1 MSLREILLFI
11 KKQSLSFSSLS
22 SRHKGRYSCIDVL
35 VNMPLTKKNPR
46 RTGTNL
52 MLSQQLQ
59 HWFTKITAKSP
70 FFFAILD
77 NQHHYALVN
86 GRYCDLSGL
95 TPAEMVGMCD
105 SEILGKQ
112 FYQQLKPYYER
123 AFNGETLEAE
133 ITLDDIDLETSVHF
147 SLTPVETE
155 GKVEHIVFHAID
167 TSEKQILVRSLEES
181 EGKFSTLTTILPDGL
196 LLVEEDCILSANP
209 AALRLLGFEMI
220 QELLGESFSRLFV
233 DEKTKTVFAKSLENQ
248 IVKAPLVC
256 LTGPRCGF
264 ERKVQL
270 HAGATKLLG
279 GNTQIVLIQDAE
291 VSNKILSPTSKEDA
305 HLDSLTGLYNRFGF
319 TKRLEQ
325 LIHNETPLIMLYLDI
340 DNFKNI
346 NDSLGHH
353 IGDKVIKEV
362 SSRLKRLLPP
372 QAILGHLGGDEFGLI
387 LPEPE
392 NNRMAEMLSERIISL
407 INQPFDLHHFS
418 KRLACSI
425 GSVAYPGDGN
435 DARILLQN
443 ADTAMYEAK
452 DRGRNRLIKFNDQM
466 NKEARMRLWLEIEL
480 QKALQQNGL
489 EVWYQPKVN
498 ARDFSINGAEALI
511 RWKHPV
517 EGYISPGAFIPVAER
532 AGLIEHLG
540 RVVMRDVFNTVK
552 RWKLQGILPGR
563 VAINLSPEQFGNPK
577 LIDYMEKLLRTT
589 ELDPN
594 CITFELTESAVMSDS
609 EHTLQ
614 MLNAIKKLGFSLS
627 IDDFGT
633 GYSSLSYL
641 ARFPIDELKIDRA
654 FITDIDTL
662 PKQITVIE
670 NIINLG
676 KSLNLTV
683 VAEGVETQQQA
694 TLLSNLN
701 CHSIQGFHFHRPQP
715 KQDIEELFAQNRR
728 HKN

>member
-1 MSLREILLFI
+1 
-11 KKQSLSFSSLS
+11 
-22 SRHKGRYSCIDVL
+22 
-35 VNMPLTKKNPR
+35 MP
-46 RTGTNL
+46 
-52 MLSQQLQ
+52 SQQLK
-59 HWFTKITAKSP
+59 HWFATLTSNSP

-77 NQHHYALVN
+77 KKHNYRMVSD
-86 GRYCDLSGL
+86 RYCDIAGLSHEEIIGL
-95 TPAEMVGMCD
+95 NDCQV
-105 SEILGKQ
+105 LGEQ
-112 FYQQLKPYYER
+112 FYKKLAPYYQR
-123 AFNGETLEAE
+123 AFKGTHVEAE
-133 ITLDDIDLETSVHF
+133 ITLDETDLETSLHF
-147 SLTPVETE
+147 SLSPVFE
-155 GKVEHIVFHAID
+155 GNEIRFVVFHAVD

-181 EGKFSTLTTILPDGL
+181 ESKFAKLTQLLPDGL
-196 LLVEEDCILSANP
+196 LLIEDDIIISANP
-209 AALRLLGFEMI
+209 ASARLLGLNSPHD
-220 QELLGESFSRLFV
+220 LLGEELSRLFI
-233 DEKTKTVFAKSLENQ
+233 DENSKKVFSHRLSALISDK
-248 IVKAPLVC
+248 PFVC
-256 LTGPRCGF
+256 LTSARCGF

-270 HAGATKLLG
+270 HADSTAILG
-279 GNTQIVLIQDAE
+279 SESQIILIQDADDTPKNLSSA
-291 VSNKILSPTSKEDA
+291 SNEDI
-305 HLDSLTGLYNRFGF
+305 HIDSLTKLYNRFGF

-325 LIHNETPLIMLYLDI
+325 LIKKQTPLLVFYLDI

-353 IGDKVIKEV
+353 IGDKVIQEV
-362 SSRLKRLLPP
+362 SARLKRLLPN
-372 QAILGHLGGDEFGLI
+372 QAIIGHLGGDEFGVI

-392 NNRMAEMLSERIISL
+392 NTRMAEILSDRIISL

-425 GSVAYPGDGN
+425 GSVRYPEDGQ

-498 ARDFSINGAEALI
+498 ARDFSINGAEALV

-517 EGYISPGAFIPVAER
+517 EGYISPGSFIPVAER

-552 RWKLQGILPGR
+552 RWKQQGILPGR
-563 VAINLSPEQFGNPK
+563 VAINLSPEQFGNPQ
-577 LIDYMEKLLRTT
+577 LIDFMEKLLRTT
-589 ELDPN
+589 ELDPS

-614 MLNAIKKLGFSLS
+614 MLNAIKKLGFALS

-654 FITDIDTL
+654 FINDIDTL
-662 PKQITVIE
+662 PKQVTVIE

-676 KSLNLTV
+676 KSLDLTV
-683 VAEGVETQQQA
+683 VAEGVETHQQA
-694 TLLSNLN
+694 TLLSNLQCN
-701 CHSIQGFHFHRPQP
+701 AIQGFHFYRPQP
-715 KQDIEELFAQNRR
+715 KHEIEELFVQNRR

>member
-1 MSLREILLFI
+1 F
-11 KKQSLSFSSLS
+11 SLS
-22 SRHKGRYSCIDVL
+22 
-35 VNMPLTKKNPR
+35 P
-46 RTGTNL
+46 
-52 MLSQQLQ
+52 
-59 HWFTKITAKSP
+59 
-70 FFFAILD
+70 IL
-77 NQHHYALVN
+77 N
-86 GRYCDLSGL
+86 G
-95 TPAEMVGMCD
+95 
-105 SEILGKQ
+105 Q
-112 FYQQLKPYYER
+112 
-123 AFNGETLEAE
+123 
-133 ITLDDIDLETSVHF
+133 
-147 SLTPVETE
+147 
-155 GKVEHIVFHAID
+155 KVESIIFHAVD
-167 TSEKQILVRSLEES
+167 TSEKQILIRSLEES
-181 EGKFSTLTTILPDGL
+181 ESKYSTLTSLLPDGL
-196 LLVEEDCILSANP
+196 LLVEDDCIISANP
-209 AALRLLGFEMI
+209 SAIRLLGMTSSSD
-220 QELLGESFSRLFV
+220 LLGEDLTRLFV
-233 DEKTKTVFAKSLENQ
+233 DEKSKTVFTLPLSQL
-248 IVKAPLVC
+248 ITDAPMIC
-256 LTGPRCGF
+256 LTGPRCGI

-270 HAGATKLLG
+270 HADSTIVLG
-279 GNTQIVLIQDAE
+279 NQSQLVLIQDAE
-291 VSNKILSPTSKEDA
+291 DAPKQLSSASQEDP
-305 HLDSLTGLYNRFGF
+305 HLDSLTGAFNRFGF

-325 LIHNETPLIMLYLDI
+325 FINNETPLLMMYLDI

-362 SSRLKRLLPP
+362 AARLKRLLPQ
-372 QAILGHLGGDEFGLI
+372 QAVLGHLGGDEFGLI
-387 LPEPE
+387 LPKPE
-392 NNRMAEMLSERIISL
+392 NNRMAEILAERIIGL

-418 KRLACSI
+418 KRLSCSI

-517 EGYISPGAFIPVAER
+517 EGYISPSAFIPVAEK

-540 RVVMRDVFNTVK
+540 RVVMREVFATVK

-577 LIDYMEKLLRTT
+577 LIDYMEKLLRSTA
-589 ELDPN
+589 LDPN

-609 EHTLQ
+609 EHTIQ
-614 MLNAIKKLGFSLS
+614 MLNAIKKLGFTLS

-654 FITDIDTL
+654 FISDMDTL
-662 PKQITVIE
+662 PKQVTVIE

-701 CHSIQGFHFHRPQP
+701 CHSIQGFHFYRPQP
-715 KQDIEELFAQNRR
+715 KQEVEDLFIQNRR
-728 HKN
+728 HKS

>member
-1 MSLREILLFI
+1 
-11 KKQSLSFSSLS
+11 
-22 SRHKGRYSCIDVL
+22 
-35 VNMPLTKKNPR
+35 MP
-46 RTGTNL
+46 
-52 MLSQQLQ
+52 SQQLQ
-59 HWFTKITAKSP
+59 HWFATLTSNSP

-77 NQHHYALVN
+77 KKHNYRMVSD
-86 GRYCDLSGL
+86 RYCDIAGL
-95 TPAEMVGMCD
+95 NHE
-105 SEILGKQ
+105 EIIGLNDCQVLGEQ
-112 FYQQLKPYYER
+112 FYKKLAPYYQR
-123 AFNGETLEAE
+123 AFKGVHVEAE
-133 ITLDDIDLETSVHF
+133 ITLDETDLETSLHF
-147 SLTPVETE
+147 SLSPVYE
-155 GKVEHIVFHAID
+155 GNEVRFVVFHAVD
-167 TSEKQILVRSLEES
+167 TSEKQILVRSLEEA
-181 EGKFSTLTTILPDGL
+181 ENKFAKLTQLLPDGL
-196 LLVEEDCILSANP
+196 LLIEDDTIISANP
-209 AALRLLGFEMI
+209 ASARLLGLNSPH
-220 QELLGESFSRLFV
+220 ELLGEELSRLFI
-233 DEKTKTVFAKSLENQ
+233 DENTKKVFSHRLSTL
-248 IVKAPLVC
+248 ISDTPFVC
-256 LTGPRCGF
+256 LTSARCGF
-264 ERKVQL
+264 ERRVQL
-270 HAGATKLLG
+270 HADSTAILG
-279 GNTQIVLIQDAE
+279 SESQIILIQDADDTP
-291 VSNKILSPTSKEDA
+291 KHLSSASSEDS
-305 HLDSLTGLYNRFGF
+305 HIDSLTKLYNRFGF

-325 LIHNETPLIMLYLDI
+325 LIKSQTPLLVFYLDI

-353 IGDKVIKEV
+353 IGDKVIQEV
-362 SSRLKRLLPP
+362 SARLKRLLPN
-372 QAILGHLGGDEFGLI
+372 QAIIGHLGGDEFGII

-392 NNRMAEMLSERIISL
+392 NSRMAEVLSDRIISL

-425 GSVAYPGDGN
+425 GSVRYPEDGQ

-498 ARDFSINGAEALI
+498 ARDFSINGAEALV

-517 EGYISPGAFIPVAER
+517 EGYISPGSFIPVAER

-552 RWKLQGILPGR
+552 RWKQQGILPGR
-563 VAINLSPEQFGNPK
+563 VAINLSPEQFGNPQ
-577 LIDYMEKLLRTT
+577 LIDFMEKLLRTT
-589 ELDPN
+589 ELDPS

-614 MLNAIKKLGFSLS
+614 MLNAIKKLGFALS

-654 FITDIDTL
+654 FINDIDAL
-662 PKQITVIE
+662 PKQVTVIE

-676 KSLNLTV
+676 KSLELTV
-683 VAEGVETQQQA
+683 VAEGVETHQQA
-694 TLLSNLN
+694 TLLSNLQCN
-701 CHSIQGFHFHRPQP
+701 SIQGFHFYRPQP
-715 KQDIEELFAQNRR
+715 KHEIEELFVQNRR

>member
-1 MSLREILLFI
+1 
-11 KKQSLSFSSLS
+11 
-22 SRHKGRYSCIDVL
+22 
-35 VNMPLTKKNPR
+35 MPW
-46 RTGTNL
+46 
-52 MLSQQLQ
+52 QHLQ
-59 HWFTKITAKSP
+59 HWFAQLTSKSP

-77 NQHHYALVN
+77 DQHNYVMVN
-86 GRYCDLSGL
+86 DRYSKVAGL
-95 TPAEMVGMCD
+95 TTDELIGMD
-105 SEILGKQ
+105 DTHVLGES
-112 FYQQLKPYYER
+112 FYHQLKNYYER
-123 AFNGETLEAE
+123 AFQGETLEAE
-133 ITLDDIDLETSVHF
+133 VALPSLDMSLHF
-147 SLTPVETE
+147 SLSPIFNDN
-155 GKVEHIVFHAID
+155 KHVEHVIFHATD
-167 TSEKQILVRSLEES
+167 TSEKQVLIRSLEDS
-181 EGKFSTLTTILPDGL
+181 ENKFSTLTALLPDGL
-196 LLVEEDCILSANP
+196 LLVENDFIISANP
-209 AALRLLGFEMI
+209 SAARLLGFDNPS
-220 QELLGESFSRLFV
+220 ELLNEELSRLFI
-233 DEKTKTVFAKSLENQ
+233 DSKTRTAFNTKLGELLTEE
-248 IVKAPLVC
+248 PLIC
-256 LTGPRCGF
+256 LTGPRCAF
-264 ERKVQL
+264 ERSVQL
-270 HAGATKLLG
+270 HSGT
-279 GNTQIVLIQDAE
+279 TQILGSQSQLILIQDASE
-291 VSNKILSPTSKEDA
+291 TPKQLSATSQADM
-305 HLDSLTGLYNRFGF
+305 HVDSLTGLYNRLGF
-319 TKRLEQ
+319 TKRLEHFIQ
-325 LIHNETPLIMLYLDI
+325 NDTPLVMLYLDI

-353 IGDKVIKEV
+353 IGDKVIQEV
-362 SSRLKRLLPP
+362 SARLKRLLPQ

-387 LPEPE
+387 LPDPE
-392 NNRMAEMLSERIISL
+392 HSRSAEMLAERIISL

-425 GSVAYPGDGN
+425 GSVQFPDNGR

-452 DRGRNRLIKFNDQM
+452 ERGRNRLIQFHDQM

-498 ARDFSINGAEALI
+498 ARDFSINGAEALV

-517 EGYISPGAFIPVAER
+517 EGYISPAAFIPVAEK

-540 RVVMRDVFNTVK
+540 RVVMRDVFATVK
-552 RWKLQGILPGR
+552 RWKQQGILPGR
-563 VAINLSPEQFGNPK
+563 VAINLSPEQFGNPQ

-589 ELDPN
+589 ALDPS

-614 MLNAIKKLGFSLS
+614 MLNAIKKLGFNLS

-654 FITDIDTL
+654 FINDIDSL

-676 KSLNLTV
+676 KSLSLTV

-715 KQDIEELFAQNRR
+715 KHEVEELFARYTR
-728 HKN
+728 HHKAL

>member
-1 MSLREILLFI
+1 
-11 KKQSLSFSSLS
+11 
-22 SRHKGRYSCIDVL
+22 
-35 VNMPLTKKNPR
+35 MP
-46 RTGTNL
+46 
-52 MLSQQLQ
+52 SQQLQ
-59 HWFTKITAKSP
+59 HWFKQITAKGP
-70 FFFAILD
+70 FFSAILD
-77 NQHHYALVN
+77 NQHNYVLVN
-86 GRYCDLSGL
+86 DRYCEIAGL
-95 TPAEMVGMCD
+95 TFEELVGMND
-105 SEILGKQ
+105 SQILGNQ
-112 FYQQLKPYYER
+112 LYQQVKTYYDL
-123 AFNGETLEAE
+123 AFEGQY
-133 ITLDDIDLETSVHF
+133 LETEVSVSHADIETSLSCTF
-147 SLTPVETE
+147 SPIRIDDNVQF
-155 GKVEHIVFHAID
+155 VAFHAID
-167 TSEKQILVRSLEES
+167 TSERQLLVRSLEES
-181 EGKFSTLTTILPDGL
+181 ENKFSALTHLLPDGL
-196 LLVEEDCILSANP
+196 LLVENDCIISANP
-209 AALRLLGFEMI
+209 AAVRLLGFESSND
-220 QELLGESFSRLFV
+220 LLGEELSRLFI
-233 DEKTKTVFAKSLENQ
+233 DENSKTVFNNKLCVLLNDTP
-248 IVKAPLVC
+248 IRC

-270 HAGATKLLG
+270 QSTHAMILGAQSQL
-279 GNTQIVLIQDAE
+279 VLIQDAE
-291 VSNKILSPTSKEDA
+291 QSPKKISQSTHEDA
-305 HLDSLTGLYNRFGF
+305 HIDSLTGAYNRFGF
-319 TKRLEQ
+319 TKRLDQ
-325 LIHNETPLIMLYLDI
+325 MIKNETPLVMLYLDI

-362 SSRLKRLLPP
+362 SSRLKRLLPQ
-372 QAILGHLGGDEFGLI
+372 QAVLGHLGGDEFGLI

-392 NNRMAEMLSERIISL
+392 NAHMAEALSDRIITL

-425 GSVAYPGDGN
+425 GSVNYPGDGN

-452 DRGRNRLIKFNDQM
+452 ERGRNRLIKFNDQM

-498 ARDFSINGAEALI
+498 ARDFSINGAEALV

-517 EGYISPGAFIPVAER
+517 EGYISPGAFIPVAEK
-532 AGLIEHLG
+532 AGLIENLG
-540 RVVMRDVFNTVK
+540 RVVMREVFSTVK
-552 RWKLQGILPGR
+552 RWKMQGILPGR

-577 LIDYMEKLLRTT
+577 LIDYMETLLRST
-589 ELDPN
+589 ELDPS

-614 MLNAIKKLGFSLS
+614 MLNAIKKLGFALS

-633 GYSSLSYL
+633 GYSSLAYL
-641 ARFPIDELKIDRA
+641 ARFPLDELKIDRA
-654 FITDIDTL
+654 FINEIDTL
-662 PKQITVIE
+662 PKQVTVIE

-701 CHSIQGFHFHRPQP
+701 CNSIQGFHFYRPQP
-715 KQDIEELFAQNRR
+715 KQEVEELFVQNRR

>member
-1 MSLREILLFI
+1 
-11 KKQSLSFSSLS
+11 
-22 SRHKGRYSCIDVL
+22 
-35 VNMPLTKKNPR
+35 MPTE
-46 RTGTNL
+46 
-52 MLSQQLQ
+52 QLQ
-59 HWFTKITAKSP
+59 HWFSKLTDHSP

-77 NQHHYALVN
+77 KQHNYRMVN
-86 GRYCDLSGL
+86 ARYCEIAGLSSEEL
-95 TPAEMVGMCD
+95 VGMRD
-105 SEILGKQ
+105 TQVLGDA
-112 FYQQLKPYYER
+112 FYRNLKPYYER
-123 AFNGETLEAE
+123 AFEGESVEAE
-133 ITLDDIDLETSVHF
+133 ITLNDHSLETSLHF
-147 SLTPVETE
+147 SLSPVIGEQT
-155 GKVEHIVFHAID
+155 VEYIAFHAID

-181 EGKFSTLTTILPDGL
+181 ENKFSKLTELLPNGL
-196 LLVEEDCILSANP
+196 LLVEDGCIISANAS
-209 AALRLLGFEMI
+209 AARLLGFNTST
-220 QELLGESFSRLFV
+220 ELLGEELSRLFI
-233 DEKTKTVFAKSLENQ
+233 DEKSKRTFGNQ
-248 IVKAPLVC
+248 LLNMLTESQITC
-256 LTGPRCGF
+256 LTGARCGL
-264 ERKVQL
+264 ERRVSLQAEL
-270 HAGATKLLG
+270 TSLLG
-279 GNTQIVLIQDAE
+279 NQSHIVLIQGLDEAANDASIGQNE
-291 VSNKILSPTSKEDA
+291 THI
-305 HLDSLTGLYNRFGF
+305 DSLTKLYNRFGF
-319 TKRLEQ
+319 TRRLEQ
-325 LIHNETPLIMLYLDI
+325 FIHNETPLVMLYLDI

-362 SSRLKRLLPP
+362 SSRLQRLLPV
-372 QAILGHLGGDEFGLI
+372 QAVLGHLGGDEFGII
-387 LPEPE
+387 LPEPDH
-392 NNRMAEMLSERIISL
+392 NRTADQLSERIISL

-425 GSVAYPGDGN
+425 GSVSYPGDGH

-498 ARDFSINGAEALI
+498 ARDFSINGAEALV

-517 EGYISPGAFIPVAER
+517 EGYISPGAFIPVAEK

-540 RVVMRDVFNTVK
+540 RVVMREVFSTVK
-552 RWKLQGILPGR
+552 RWKMQGILPGR

-577 LIDYMEKLLRTT
+577 LIDYMEKLLSTT
-589 ELDPN
+589 ELDPS

-609 EHTLQ
+609 DHTLQ
-614 MLNAIKKLGFSLS
+614 MLNAIKNLGFALS

-641 ARFPIDELKIDRA
+641 ARFPLDELKIDRA
-654 FITDIDTL
+654 FITDLDTL
-662 PKQITVIE
+662 PKQLTVIE

-676 KSLNLTV
+676 KSLNLVV
-683 VAEGVETQQQA
+683 VAEGVETTQQA

-701 CHSIQGFHFHRPQP
+701 CHSIQGYHFYRPQP
-715 KQDIEELFAQNRR
+715 KQEIEELLVQNRR

>member
-1 MSLREILLFI
+1 MS
-11 KKQSLSFSSLS
+11 
-22 SRHKGRYSCIDVL
+22 
-35 VNMPLTKKNPR
+35 
-46 RTGTNL
+46 
-52 MLSQQLQ
+52 SQHLQ
-59 HWFTKITAKSP
+59 HWFTKITEDNS

-77 NQHHYALVN
+77 DQHNYVMVN
-86 GRYCDLSGL
+86 ERYCDIAGLSSTEL
-95 TPAEMVGMCD
+95 VGMNDCQ
-105 SEILGKQ
+105 ILGEY
-112 FYQQLKPYYER
+112 FYHHLKPYYER
-123 AFNGETLEAE
+123 AFQGETLETE
-133 ITLDDIDLETSVHF
+133 LTFHEVDLETSLHF
-147 SLTPVETE
+147 SISPILIDKEV
-155 GKVEHIVFHAID
+155 KQIVFHAID
-167 TSEKQILVRSLEES
+167 TSEKQILIRSLEES
-181 EGKFSTLTTILPDGL
+181 ESKFSTLTCLLPDGL
-196 LLVEEDCILSANP
+196 LLVDNDCIISANP
-209 AALRLLGFEMI
+209 ASARLLGFESTA
-220 QELLGESFSRLFV
+220 ELLGEDLSSLFI
-233 DEKTKTVFAKSLENQ
+233 DDKAKTVFSSQLSSL
-248 IVKAPLVC
+248 IAKAPLVC

-264 ERKVQL
+264 ERQVQL
-270 HAGATKLLG
+270 HASETIVLG
-279 GNTQIVLIQDAE
+279 NNSQLVLIQDAE
-291 VSNKILSPTSKEDA
+291 DSPKQLSATAQADI
-305 HLDSLTGLYNRFGF
+305 HIDSMTGLYNRFGF

-325 LIHNETPLIMLYLDI
+325 FIQNETSLVMLYLDI

-353 IGDKVIKEV
+353 IGDKVLKEV
-362 SSRLKRLLPP
+362 SMRLKRLLPQ
-372 QAILGHLGGDEFGLI
+372 QAVVGHLGGDEFGLI

-392 NNRMAEMLSERIISL
+392 NNRAAEMLAERIIAL

-425 GSVAYPGDGN
+425 GSVTYPGDGN
-435 DARILLQN
+435 DARMLLQN

-498 ARDFSINGAEALI
+498 ARDFSINGAEALV

-517 EGYISPGAFIPVAER
+517 EGYISPGAFIPVAEK
-532 AGLIEHLG
+532 AGLIERLG
-540 RVVMRDVFNTVK
+540 RVVMRDVFATVK

-589 ELDPN
+589 KLDSN

-654 FITDIDTL
+654 FITNIDTL
-662 PKQITVIE
+662 PKQVTVIE

-701 CHSIQGFHFHRPQP
+701 CNSIQGFHFYRPQP
-715 KQDIEELFAQNRR
+715 RQEVEELFVQNRR
-728 HKN
+728 HRATLAK

>member
-1 MSLREILLFI
+1 MCYLRCNILMNISALE
-11 KKQSLSFSSLS
+11 SGSSL
-22 SRHKGRYSCIDVL
+22 
-35 VNMPLTKKNPR
+35 MP
-46 RTGTNL
+46 
-52 MLSQQLQ
+52 SQHLQ
-59 HWFTKITAKSP
+59 HWFAKITSNSP
-70 FFFAILD
+70 FFFAILND
-77 NQHHYALVN
+77 QHNYVMVN
-86 GRYCDLSGL
+86 ERYCDIAGLSTTEL
-95 TPAEMVGMCD
+95 VGMND
-105 SEILGKQ
+105 SQILGEH
-112 FYQQLKPYYER
+112 FYRHLKPYYER
-123 AFNGETLEAE
+123 AFQGETLETE
-133 ITLDDIDLETSVHF
+133 LTLHEIDLETSLHF
-147 SLTPVETE
+147 SLSPIM
-155 GKVEHIVFHAID
+155 GDKKVENIVFHAID
-167 TSEKQILVRSLEES
+167 TSEKQILIRSLEES
-181 EGKFSTLTTILPDGL
+181 ENKFSTLTSLLPDGL
-196 LLVEEDCILSANP
+196 LLVDDDCIISANP
-209 AALRLLGFEMI
+209 ASARLLGFENTS
-220 QELLGESFSRLFV
+220 ELLGEELSRLFV
-233 DEKTKTVFAKSLENQ
+233 DEKSKTVFSSPLSLLLAG
-248 IVKAPLVC
+248 APLVC
-256 LTGPRCGF
+256 LTGPKCGF

-270 HAGATKLLG
+270 HAGATVVLG
-279 GNTQIVLIQDAE
+279 NSSQLILIQDAE
-291 VSNKILSPTSKEDA
+291 DAPKQLSSTMHADI
-305 HLDSLTGLYNRFGF
+305 HIDSLTNLYNRFGF

-325 LIHNETPLIMLYLDI
+325 FIQNETPLVMLYLDI

-362 SSRLKRLLPP
+362 SARLKRLLPQ
-372 QAILGHLGGDEFGLI
+372 QAIVGHLGGDEFGLI
-387 LPEPE
+387 LPDPE
-392 NNRMAEMLSERIISL
+392 NSRAAEMLAERIISL

-425 GSVAYPGDGN
+425 GSVAYPGDGS
-435 DARILLQN
+435 DARVLLQN

-452 DRGRNRLIKFNDQM
+452 DRGRNRLIRFNDQM

-498 ARDFSINGAEALI
+498 ARDFSINGAEALV

-517 EGYISPGAFIPVAER
+517 EGYINPGAFIPVAEK

-540 RVVMRDVFNTVK
+540 RVVMRDVFSTVK

-563 VAINLSPEQFGNPK
+563 VAINLSPEQFCNPK

-701 CHSIQGFHFHRPQP
+701 CNSIQGFHFYRPQP
-715 KQDIEELFAQNRR
+715 RQEVEELFVQNRR
-728 HKN
+728 HRSTPK

>member
-1 MSLREILLFI
+1 
-11 KKQSLSFSSLS
+11 
-22 SRHKGRYSCIDVL
+22 
-35 VNMPLTKKNPR
+35 MPA
-46 RTGTNL
+46 
-52 MLSQQLQ
+52 QQLK
-59 HWFTKITAKSP
+59 HWFAKITAHSP

-77 NQHHYALVN
+77 NQHKYAVVN
-86 GRYCDLSGL
+86 DRYCDIAGL
-95 TPAEMVGMCD
+95 NSEELVGMSD
-105 SEILGKQ
+105 AQVLGAQ
-112 FYQQLKPYYER
+112 FYHHLRPYYER
-123 AFNGETLEAE
+123 AFQGETIESE
-133 ITLDDIDLETSVHF
+133 ITLSEIDLETSLQF
-147 SLTPVETE
+147 CLTPVDDNGT
-155 GKVEHIVFHAID
+155 VRHILFHAID
-167 TSEKQILVRSLEES
+167 TSEKQLLIRSLEES
-181 EGKFSTLTTILPDGL
+181 ETRFSTLTTLLPDGI
-196 LLVEEDCILSANP
+196 LLVEDDCILSANP
-209 AALRLLGFEMI
+209 AAVRLLGFNSNND
-220 QELLGESFSRLFV
+220 LLGEELSTLFI
-233 DEKTKTVFAKSLENQ
+233 DEKTKTVFNTPLGLLLAE
-248 IVKAPLVC
+248 APLVC
-256 LTGPRCGF
+256 LTGPKCGF

-270 HAGATKLLG
+270 HADAATLLG
-279 GNTQIVLIQDAE
+279 SNTQLVLIQDADE
-291 VSNKILSPTSKEDA
+291 QPKPLSLAKSENA
-305 HLDSLTGLYNRFGF
+305 HTDSLTGLFNRFGF

-325 LIHNETPLIMLYLDI
+325 FIQNDTPLIMLYLDI

-362 SSRLKRLLPP
+362 SSRLKRLLP
-372 QAILGHLGGDEFGLI
+372 QHAVLGHLGGDEFGI
-387 LPEPE
+387 IIPEPD

-452 DRGRNRLIKFNDQM
+452 DRGRNRLIRFNDQM

-498 ARDFSINGAEALI
+498 ARDFSINGAEALV

-540 RVVMRDVFNTVK
+540 RVVMRDVFATVK

-577 LIDYMEKLLRTT
+577 LIDFMEKLLRTT
-589 ELDPN
+589 ELDPA

-614 MLNAIKKLGFSLS
+614 MLNAIKKLGFGLS

-641 ARFPIDELKIDRA
+641 ARFPLDELKIDRA
-654 FITDIDTL
+654 FISDIDTL
-662 PKQITVIE
+662 PKQVTVIE

-701 CHSIQGFHFHRPQP
+701 CNSIQGFHFYRPQP
-715 KQDIEELFAQNRR
+715 KHEVEEL
-728 HKN
+728 

>member
-1 MSLREILLFI
+1 
-11 KKQSLSFSSLS
+11 
-22 SRHKGRYSCIDVL
+22 
-35 VNMPLTKKNPR
+35 MP
-46 RTGTNL
+46 
-52 MLSQQLQ
+52 SQQLQ
-59 HWFTKITAKSP
+59 HWFSTLTSNSP
-70 FFFAILD
+70 FFFAIID
-77 NQHHYALVN
+77 REHNYRIVSE
-86 GRYCDLSGL
+86 RYCDIAGLSSEEIVGL
-95 TPAEMVGMCD
+95 NDKHV
-105 SEILGKQ
+105 LGEQ
-112 FYQQLKPYYER
+112 FYQKLAPYYQR
-123 AFNGETLEAE
+123 AFNGNHVEAE
-133 ITLDDIDLETSVHF
+133 ITLDDTDLETSLHF
-147 SLTPVETE
+147 SLSPVYESTE
-155 GKVEHIVFHAID
+155 VRFIIFHAVD

-181 EGKFSTLTTILPDGL
+181 ESKFAKLTHLLPDGFL
-196 LLVEEDCILSANP
+196 LTEGDIIISANP
-209 AALRLLGFEMI
+209 ASARLLGI
-220 QELLGESFSRLFV
+220 NSPNDLLGEKLSRLFI
-233 DEKTKTVFAKSLENQ
+233 DEKTKTAFRSPVSALISEQPF
-248 IVKAPLVC
+248 IC
-256 LTGPRCGF
+256 LTSAQCGL

-270 HAGATKLLG
+270 HADSATIL
-279 GNTQIVLIQDAE
+279 GNTSQIILIQDA
-291 VSNKILSPTSKEDA
+291 VNTPKNLAPAFNEDA
-305 HLDSLTGLYNRFGF
+305 HIDSLTKLYNRFGF

-325 LIHNETPLIMLYLDI
+325 LIKSKTPLLLFYLDI

-353 IGDKVIKEV
+353 IGDKVIQEV
-362 SSRLKRLLPP
+362 STRLKRLLPS
-372 QAILGHLGGDEFGLI
+372 QAILGHLGGDEFGVL

-392 NNRMAEMLSERIISL
+392 NENTAAVLSERIISL
-407 INQPFDLHHFS
+407 INQPFDLQHFS

-425 GSVAYPGDGN
+425 GSVRYPEDGQ

-452 DRGRNRLIKFNDQM
+452 DRGRNRLVTFNDQM
-466 NKEARMRLWLEIEL
+466 NKEARKRLWLEIEL

-498 ARDFSINGAEALI
+498 ARDFSINGAEALV

-552 RWKLQGILPGR
+552 RWKQQGVLPGR
-563 VAINLSPEQFGNPK
+563 VAINLSPEQFGNPQ
-577 LIDYMEKLLRTT
+577 LIDFMEKLLRTT
-589 ELDPN
+589 DLDPS

-614 MLNAIKKLGFSLS
+614 MLNAIKRLGFALS

-654 FITDIDTL
+654 FISDIDVL

-676 KSLNLTV
+676 KSLDLTV
-683 VAEGVETQQQA
+683 VAEGVETHQQA
-694 TLLSNLN
+694 TLLSNLQCN
-701 CHSIQGFHFHRPQP
+701 SIQGFHFHRPQP
-715 KQDIEELFAQNRR
+715 KQEIEELFMQNRR
-728 HKN
+728 HKT

>member
-1 MSLREILLFI
+1 
-11 KKQSLSFSSLS
+11 
-22 SRHKGRYSCIDVL
+22 
-35 VNMPLTKKNPR
+35 MP
-46 RTGTNL
+46 
-52 MLSQQLQ
+52 SQHLQ
-59 HWFTKITAKSP
+59 HWFAKIAGNNS

-77 NQHHYALVN
+77 DQHNYVMVN
-86 GRYCDLSGL
+86 ERYCDIAGLSSTEL
-95 TPAEMVGMCD
+95 VGMNDCQ
-105 SEILGKQ
+105 ILGEY
-112 FYQQLKPYYER
+112 FYHHLKPYYER
-123 AFNGETLEAE
+123 AFQGETLETE
-133 ITLDDIDLETSVHF
+133 LTLHEVDLETSLHF
-147 SLTPVETE
+147 SISPILVDKEV
-155 GKVEHIVFHAID
+155 KQIVFHAID
-167 TSEKQILVRSLEES
+167 TSEKQILIRSLEES
-181 EGKFSTLTTILPDGL
+181 ENKFSTLTCLLPDGL
-196 LLVEEDCILSANP
+196 LLVDNDCIISANP
-209 AALRLLGFEMI
+209 ASARLLGFENTA
-220 QELLGESFSRLFV
+220 ELLGEDLSSLFI
-233 DEKTKTVFAKSLENQ
+233 DDKTKTVFNSQLSSL
-248 IVKAPLVC
+248 IAKAPLVC

-264 ERKVQL
+264 ERQVQL
-270 HAGATKLLG
+270 HASETVVLG
-279 GNTQIVLIQDAE
+279 NNSQLVLIQDAE
-291 VSNKILSPTSKEDA
+291 DSPKQLSATAQADI
-305 HLDSLTGLYNRFGF
+305 HIDSLTGLYNRFGF

-325 LIHNETPLIMLYLDI
+325 FIQNETSLVMLYLDI

-362 SSRLKRLLPP
+362 SMRLKRLLPQ
-372 QAILGHLGGDEFGLI
+372 QAVVGHLGGDEFGLI

-392 NNRMAEMLSERIISL
+392 NNRAAEMLAERIIAL

-425 GSVAYPGDGN
+425 GSVIYPGDGN
-435 DARILLQN
+435 DARMLLQN

-498 ARDFSINGAEALI
+498 ARDFSINGAEALV

-517 EGYISPGAFIPVAER
+517 EGYISPGAFIPVAEK

-540 RVVMRDVFNTVK
+540 RVVMRDVFATVK

-662 PKQITVIE
+662 PKQVTVIE

-701 CHSIQGFHFHRPQP
+701 CNSIQGFHFYRPQP
-715 KQDIEELFAQNRR
+715 RQEVEELFVQNRR
-728 HKN
+728 HRTSLAK

>member
-1 MSLREILLFI
+1 
-11 KKQSLSFSSLS
+11 
-22 SRHKGRYSCIDVL
+22 
-35 VNMPLTKKNPR
+35 MP
-46 RTGTNL
+46 
-52 MLSQQLQ
+52 SQHLK
-59 HWFTKITAKSP
+59 HWFVKLTSNSP

-77 NQHHYALVN
+77 NEYRYRMVSE
-86 GRYCDLSGL
+86 RYCDITGLEHDDVVGL
-95 TPAEMVGMCD
+95 TDEQV
-105 SEILGKQ
+105 LGEQ
-112 FYQQLKPYYER
+112 FYHKLQPYYQR
-123 AFNGETLEAE
+123 AFSGEHIEAE
-133 ITLDDIDLETSVHF
+133 ITLDETDLETSLHF
-147 SLTPVETE
+147 SISPIIENKQTRFV
-155 GKVEHIVFHAID
+155 VFHAID

-181 EGKFSTLTTILPDGL
+181 ETKFSKLTQLLPDGL
-196 LLVEEDCILSANP
+196 LLVEDDIIISANP
-209 AALRLLGFEMI
+209 ASARLLGLNSPH
-220 QELLGESFSRLFV
+220 ELLGEELSRLFI
-233 DEKTKTVFAKSLENQ
+233 DENSKKVFSHKLSSLLSEKPF
-248 IVKAPLVC
+248 IC
-256 LTGPRCGF
+256 LTSARCGF

-270 HAGATKLLG
+270 NADVTAILG
-279 GNTQIVLIQDAE
+279 SESQIILIQDADDTPKNL
-291 VSNKILSPTSKEDA
+291 SNSTEDA
-305 HLDSLTGLYNRFGF
+305 HIDSLTKLYNRFGF

-325 LIHNETPLIMLYLDI
+325 LIRSQTPLLVFYLDI

-353 IGDKVIKEV
+353 IGDKVIQEV
-362 SSRLKRLLPP
+362 SARLKRLLPN
-372 QAILGHLGGDEFGLI
+372 QAIIGHLGGDEFGII

-392 NNRMAEMLSERIISL
+392 NSRMAEIISDRIISL

-425 GSVAYPGDGN
+425 GSVRYPEDGQ

-498 ARDFSINGAEALI
+498 ARDFSINGAEALV

-563 VAINLSPEQFGNPK
+563 VAINLSPEQFGNPQ

-589 ELDPN
+589 ELDPS

-609 EHTLQ
+609 EHTVQ
-614 MLNAIKKLGFSLS
+614 MLNAIKKLGFALS

-654 FITDIDTL
+654 FINDIDTL
-662 PKQITVIE
+662 PKQVTVIE

-676 KSLNLTV
+676 KSLDLTV
-683 VAEGVETQQQA
+683 VAEGVETHQQA
-694 TLLSNLN
+694 TLLSNLQCN
-701 CHSIQGFHFHRPQP
+701 SIQGFHFYRPQP
-715 KQDIEELFAQNRR
+715 KHEVEELFAQNRR

>member
-1 MSLREILLFI
+1 
-11 KKQSLSFSSLS
+11 
-22 SRHKGRYSCIDVL
+22 
-35 VNMPLTKKNPR
+35 MP
-46 RTGTNL
+46 
-52 MLSQQLQ
+52 SQHLQ
-59 HWFTKITAKSP
+59 HWFAKITSNSP
-70 FFFAILD
+70 FFFAILND
-77 NQHHYALVN
+77 QHNYVMVN
-86 GRYCDLSGL
+86 ERYCDIAGLSTTEL
-95 TPAEMVGMCD
+95 VGMND
-105 SEILGKQ
+105 SQILGEH
-112 FYQQLKPYYER
+112 FYRHLKPYYER
-123 AFNGETLEAE
+123 AFQGETLETE
-133 ITLDDIDLETSVHF
+133 LTLHEIDLETSLHF
-147 SLTPVETE
+147 SLSPIM
-155 GKVEHIVFHAID
+155 GDKKVENIVFHAID
-167 TSEKQILVRSLEES
+167 TSEKQILIRSLEES
-181 EGKFSTLTTILPDGL
+181 KNKFSTLTSLLPDGL
-196 LLVEEDCILSANP
+196 LLVDDDCIISANP
-209 AALRLLGFEMI
+209 ASARLLGFENTS
-220 QELLGESFSRLFV
+220 ELLGEELSRLFV
-233 DEKTKTVFAKSLENQ
+233 DEKSKTVFSSPLSLLLAG
-248 IVKAPLVC
+248 APLVC
-256 LTGPRCGF
+256 LTGPKCGF

-270 HAGATKLLG
+270 HAGATVVLG
-279 GNTQIVLIQDAE
+279 NSSQLILIQDAE
-291 VSNKILSPTSKEDA
+291 DAPKQLSSTMHADI
-305 HLDSLTGLYNRFGF
+305 HIDSLTNLYNRFGF

-325 LIHNETPLIMLYLDI
+325 FIQNETPLVMLYLDI

-362 SSRLKRLLPP
+362 SARLKRLLPQ
-372 QAILGHLGGDEFGLI
+372 QAIVGHLGGDEFGLI
-387 LPEPE
+387 LPDPE
-392 NNRMAEMLSERIISL
+392 NSRAAEMLAERIISL

-425 GSVAYPGDGN
+425 GSVAYPGDGS
-435 DARILLQN
+435 DARVLLQN

-498 ARDFSINGAEALI
+498 ARDFSINGAEALV

-517 EGYISPGAFIPVAER
+517 EGYINPGAFIPVAEK

-540 RVVMRDVFNTVK
+540 RVVMRDVFSTVK

-563 VAINLSPEQFGNPK
+563 VAINLSPEQFCNPK

-701 CHSIQGFHFHRPQP
+701 CNSIQGFHFYRPQP
-715 KQDIEELFAQNRR
+715 RQEVEELFVQNRR
-728 HKN
+728 HRSTPK

>member
-1 MSLREILLFI
+1 
-11 KKQSLSFSSLS
+11 
-22 SRHKGRYSCIDVL
+22 
-35 VNMPLTKKNPR
+35 MP
-46 RTGTNL
+46 
-52 MLSQQLQ
+52 SQQLLN
-59 HWFTKITAKSP
+59 WFAELTANSP

-77 NQHHYALVN
+77 EQHQYSMVN
-86 GRYCDLSGL
+86 ERYCEIAGL
-95 TPAEMVGMCD
+95 VASEMIGMTD
-105 SEILGKQ
+105 SDILGPS
-112 FYQQLKPYYER
+112 FYQHLKPYYQR
-123 AFNGETLEAE
+123 AFQGESLEAE
-133 ITLDDIDLETSVHF
+133 ITLDEIDLETSLHF
-147 SLTPVETE
+147 SLTPVTQDERIT
-155 GKVEHIVFHAID
+155 HIVFHAID
-167 TSEKQILVRSLEES
+167 TTEKHLLIRSLEES
-181 EGKFSTLTTILPDGL
+181 EGKFSKLTHLLSEGV
-196 LLVEEDCILSANP
+196 LLVENDCIISANP
-209 AALRLLGFEMI
+209 ACARLLGFRQPAEM
-220 QELLGESFSRLFV
+220 LGEELSRLFV
-233 DEKTKTVFAKSLENQ
+233 DEKTKSPFAT
-248 IVKAPLVC
+248 PLVNLLSEQPLSC
-256 LTGPRCGF
+256 LSSSQCGF
-264 ERKVQL
+264 ERRITLCAQQAQLFGQQSQQLVLVQDGDL
-270 HAGATKLLG
+270 ITKS
-279 GNTQIVLIQDAE
+279 A
-291 VSNKILSPTSKEDA
+291 LSSEDI
-305 HLDSLTGLYNRFGF
+305 HIDSLTGEFNRLGF

-325 LIHNETPLIMLYLDI
+325 FIHNKTPLLLFYLDI

-353 IGDKVIKEV
+353 IGDRVIKEV
-362 SSRLKRLLPP
+362 AQRLKRLLPNS
-372 QAILGHLGGDEFGLI
+372 AVVGHLGGDEFGLI
-387 LPEPE
+387 LPNPE
-392 NNRMAEMLSERIISL
+392 HSRMAETLSERIISS

-425 GSVAYPGDGN
+425 GSVAYPEDGT

-452 DRGRNRLIKFNDQM
+452 DRGRNRLMKFNDQM

-498 ARDFSINGAEALI
+498 ARDFSINGAEALV

-552 RWKLQGILPGR
+552 RWRLQGILPGR

-577 LIDYMEKLLRTT
+577 LINYMEKLLRSTN
-589 ELDPN
+589 LNPSD
-594 CITFELTESAVMSDS
+594 ITFELTESAVMSDS

-654 FITDIDTL
+654 FIVGIDTL

-676 KSLNLTV
+676 KSLELNV
-683 VAEGVETQQQA
+683 VAEGVETSQQA

-715 KQDIEELFAQNRR
+715 KHEVEELFAQNRR

>member
-1 MSLREILLFI
+1 MS
-11 KKQSLSFSSLS
+11 
-22 SRHKGRYSCIDVL
+22 
-35 VNMPLTKKNPR
+35 
-46 RTGTNL
+46 
-52 MLSQQLQ
+52 SQQLQ
-59 HWFTKITAKSP
+59 HWFAKLTSNSP

-77 NQHHYALVN
+77 DQHNYCMVN
-86 GRYCDLSGL
+86 DRYCDISGL
-95 TPAEMVGMCD
+95 SQTELVGMSD
-105 SEILGKQ
+105 SQILGEQ
-112 FYQQLKPYYER
+112 FYQHLQPYYER
-123 AFNGETLEAE
+123 AFAGEVIEAE
-133 ITLDDIDLETSVHF
+133 ITLNETDLETSLHF
-147 SLTPVETE
+147 SLSPVHND
-155 GKVEHIVFHAID
+155 KKIDHVIFHATD
-167 TSEKQILVRSLEES
+167 TSEKQILIRSLEES
-181 EGKFSTLTTILPDGL
+181 ENKFSKLTQLLPDGL
-196 LLVEEDCILSANP
+196 LLVEDDCILSANP
-209 AALRLLGFEMI
+209 AAARLLGFNSAN
-220 QELLGESFSRLFV
+220 ELLGEELGRLFIDV
-233 DEKTKTVFAKSLENQ
+233 NTKTVFNTKLGSLLSE
-248 IVKAPLVC
+248 KPFVC
-256 LTGPRCGF
+256 LTGSRCGF
-264 ERKVQL
+264 ERKLQL
-270 HAGATKLLG
+270 NADSTLILG
-279 GNTQIVLIQDAE
+279 SASQIVLIQDAE
-291 VSNKILSPTSKEDA
+291 DAPKPLSNTVNEDA
-305 HLDSLTGLYNRFGF
+305 HIDSLTNLYNRFGF

-325 LIHNETPLIMLYLDI
+325 FIHTKTPLVMLYLDI

-362 SSRLKRLLPP
+362 SSRLKRLLPK
-372 QAILGHLGGDEFGLI
+372 QAVLGHLGGDEFGII

-392 NNRMAEMLSERIISL
+392 NNRMAESLSERIISI

-425 GSVAYPGDGN
+425 GSVASPQDGN

-498 ARDFSINGAEALI
+498 ARDFSINGAEALV

-517 EGYISPGAFIPVAER
+517 EGYISPAAFIPVAER

-540 RVVMRDVFNTVK
+540 RVVMRDVFTTVK

-589 ELDPN
+589 ELDPS

-609 EHTLQ
+609 DHTLQ
-614 MLNAIKKLGFSLS
+614 MLNAIKKLGFALS

-641 ARFPIDELKIDRA
+641 ARFPLDELKIDRA

-683 VAEGVETQQQA
+683 VAEGVETHQQA

-701 CHSIQGFHFHRPQP
+701 CNSIQGFHFHRPQP
-715 KQDIEELFAQNRR
+715 KQEVEELFAQNRR

>member
-1 MSLREILLFI
+1 MCYLRCNILMNISALE
-11 KKQSLSFSSLS
+11 SGSSL
-22 SRHKGRYSCIDVL
+22 
-35 VNMPLTKKNPR
+35 MP
-46 RTGTNL
+46 
-52 MLSQQLQ
+52 SQHLQ
-59 HWFTKITAKSP
+59 HWFAKITSNSP
-70 FFFAILD
+70 FFFAILND
-77 NQHHYALVN
+77 QHNYVMVN
-86 GRYCDLSGL
+86 ERYCDIAGLSTTEL
-95 TPAEMVGMCD
+95 VGMND
-105 SEILGKQ
+105 SQILGEH
-112 FYQQLKPYYER
+112 FYRHLKPYYER
-123 AFNGETLEAE
+123 AFQGETLETE
-133 ITLDDIDLETSVHF
+133 LTLHEIDLETSLHF
-147 SLTPVETE
+147 SLSPIM
-155 GKVEHIVFHAID
+155 GDKKVENIVFHAID
-167 TSEKQILVRSLEES
+167 TSEKQILIRSLEES
-181 EGKFSTLTTILPDGL
+181 ENKFSTLTSLLPDGL
-196 LLVEEDCILSANP
+196 LLVDDDCIISANP
-209 AALRLLGFEMI
+209 ASARLLGFENTS
-220 QELLGESFSRLFV
+220 ELLGEELSRLFV
-233 DEKTKTVFAKSLENQ
+233 DEKSKTVFSSPLSLLLAG
-248 IVKAPLVC
+248 APLVC
-256 LTGPRCGF
+256 LTGPKCGF

-270 HAGATKLLG
+270 HAGATVVLG
-279 GNTQIVLIQDAE
+279 NSSQLILIQDAE
-291 VSNKILSPTSKEDA
+291 DAPKQLSSTMHADI
-305 HLDSLTGLYNRFGF
+305 HIDSLTNLYNRFGF

-325 LIHNETPLIMLYLDI
+325 FIQNETPLVMLYLDI

-362 SSRLKRLLPP
+362 SARLKRLLPQ
-372 QAILGHLGGDEFGLI
+372 QAIVGHLGGDEFGLI
-387 LPEPE
+387 LPDPE
-392 NNRMAEMLSERIISL
+392 NSRAAEMLAERIISL

-425 GSVAYPGDGN
+425 GSVAYPGDGS
-435 DARILLQN
+435 DARVLLQN

-498 ARDFSINGAEALI
+498 ARDFSINGAEALV

-517 EGYISPGAFIPVAER
+517 EGYINPGAFIPVAEK

-540 RVVMRDVFNTVK
+540 RVVMRDVFSTVK
-552 RWKLQGILPGR
+552 RWKMQGILPGR
-563 VAINLSPEQFGNPK
+563 VAINLSPEQFCNPK

-701 CHSIQGFHFHRPQP
+701 CNSIQGFHFYRPQP
-715 KQDIEELFAQNRR
+715 RQEVEELFVQNRR
-728 HKN
+728 HRSTPK

>member
-1 MSLREILLFI
+1 
-11 KKQSLSFSSLS
+11 
-22 SRHKGRYSCIDVL
+22 
-35 VNMPLTKKNPR
+35 MP
-46 RTGTNL
+46 
-52 MLSQQLQ
+52 SQQLK
-59 HWFTKITAKSP
+59 HWFATLTSNSP

-77 NQHHYALVN
+77 KKHNYRMVSD
-86 GRYCDLSGL
+86 RYCDIAGLSHEEIIGL
-95 TPAEMVGMCD
+95 NDCQV
-105 SEILGKQ
+105 LGEQ
-112 FYQQLKPYYER
+112 FYKKLAPYYQR
-123 AFNGETLEAE
+123 AFKGTHVEAE
-133 ITLDDIDLETSVHF
+133 ITLDETDLETSLHF
-147 SLTPVETE
+147 SLSPVFE
-155 GKVEHIVFHAID
+155 GNEIRFVVFHAVD

-181 EGKFSTLTTILPDGL
+181 ESKFAKLTQLLPDGL
-196 LLVEEDCILSANP
+196 LLIEDDIIISANP
-209 AALRLLGFEMI
+209 ASARLLGLNSPH
-220 QELLGESFSRLFV
+220 ELLGEELSRLFI
-233 DEKTKTVFAKSLENQ
+233 DENSKKVFSHRLNALISDK
-248 IVKAPLVC
+248 PFVC
-256 LTGPRCGF
+256 LTSARCGF

-270 HAGATKLLG
+270 HADSTAILG
-279 GNTQIVLIQDAE
+279 SESQIILIQDADDTPKNLSSA
-291 VSNKILSPTSKEDA
+291 SNEDI
-305 HLDSLTGLYNRFGF
+305 HIDSLTKLYNRFGF

-325 LIHNETPLIMLYLDI
+325 LIKKQTPLLVFYLDI

-353 IGDKVIKEV
+353 IGDKVIQEV
-362 SSRLKRLLPP
+362 SARLKRLLPN
-372 QAILGHLGGDEFGLI
+372 QAIIGHLGGDEFGVI

-392 NNRMAEMLSERIISL
+392 NTRMAEILSDRIISL

-425 GSVAYPGDGN
+425 GSVRYPEDGQ

-498 ARDFSINGAEALI
+498 ARDFSINGAEALV

-517 EGYISPGAFIPVAER
+517 EGYISPGSFIPVAER

-552 RWKLQGILPGR
+552 RWKQQGILPGR
-563 VAINLSPEQFGNPK
+563 VAINLSPEQFGNPQ
-577 LIDYMEKLLRTT
+577 LIDFMEKLLRTT
-589 ELDPN
+589 ELDPS

-614 MLNAIKKLGFSLS
+614 MLNAIKKLGFALS

-654 FITDIDTL
+654 FINDIDTL
-662 PKQITVIE
+662 PKQVTVIE

-676 KSLNLTV
+676 KSLDLTV
-683 VAEGVETQQQA
+683 VAEGVETHQQA
-694 TLLSNLN
+694 TLLSNLQCN
-701 CHSIQGFHFHRPQP
+701 AIQGFHFYRPQP
-715 KQDIEELFAQNRR
+715 KHEIEELFVQNRR

>member
-1 MSLREILLFI
+1 
-11 KKQSLSFSSLS
+11 
-22 SRHKGRYSCIDVL
+22 
-35 VNMPLTKKNPR
+35 MP
-46 RTGTNL
+46 
-52 MLSQQLQ
+52 SQQLQ
-59 HWFTKITAKSP
+59 HWFEKITHHSP
-70 FFFAILD
+70 FFFAVID
-77 NQHHYALVN
+77 EQHNYSMVN
-86 GRYCDLSGL
+86 ERYCDIAGL
-95 TPAEMVGMCD
+95 TSKELFGMND
-105 SEILGKQ
+105 SQVLGSH
-112 FYQQLKPYYER
+112 FYEHIKPYYDR
-123 AFNGETLEAE
+123 AFRGETLEAE
-133 ITLDDIDLETSVHF
+133 ITLHDIDIDTSLHF
-147 SLTPVETE
+147 SLSPILN
-155 GKVEHIVFHAID
+155 GQKVESIIFHAVD
-167 TSEKQILVRSLEES
+167 TSEKQILIRSLEES
-181 EGKFSTLTTILPDGL
+181 ESKYSTLTSLLPDGL
-196 LLVEEDCILSANP
+196 LLVEDDCIISANP
-209 AALRLLGFEMI
+209 SAIRLLGMTSSSD
-220 QELLGESFSRLFV
+220 LLGEDLTRLFV
-233 DEKTKTVFAKSLENQ
+233 DEKSKTVFTLPLSQL
-248 IVKAPLVC
+248 ITDAPMIC
-256 LTGPRCGF
+256 LTGPRCGI

-270 HAGATKLLG
+270 HADSTIVLG
-279 GNTQIVLIQDAE
+279 NQSQLVLIQDAE
-291 VSNKILSPTSKEDA
+291 DAPKQLSSASQEDP
-305 HLDSLTGLYNRFGF
+305 HLDSLTGAFNRFGF

-325 LIHNETPLIMLYLDI
+325 FINNETPLLMMYLDI

-362 SSRLKRLLPP
+362 AARLKRLLPQ
-372 QAILGHLGGDEFGLI
+372 QAVLGHLGGDEFGLI
-387 LPEPE
+387 LPKPE
-392 NNRMAEMLSERIISL
+392 NNRMAEILAERIIGL

-418 KRLACSI
+418 KRLSCSI

-517 EGYISPGAFIPVAER
+517 EGYISPSAFIPVAEK

-540 RVVMRDVFNTVK
+540 RVVMREVFATVK

-577 LIDYMEKLLRTT
+577 LIDYMEKLLRSTA
-589 ELDPN
+589 LDPN

-609 EHTLQ
+609 EHTIQ
-614 MLNAIKKLGFSLS
+614 MLNAIKKLGFTLS

-654 FITDIDTL
+654 FISDMDTL
-662 PKQITVIE
+662 PKQVTVIE

-701 CHSIQGFHFHRPQP
+701 CHSIQGFHFYRPQP
-715 KQDIEELFAQNRR
+715 KQEVEDLFIQNRR
-728 HKN
+728 HKS

>member
-1 MSLREILLFI
+1 
-11 KKQSLSFSSLS
+11 
-22 SRHKGRYSCIDVL
+22 
-35 VNMPLTKKNPR
+35 MP
-46 RTGTNL
+46 
-52 MLSQQLQ
+52 SQHLK
-59 HWFTKITAKSP
+59 HWFVKLTSNSP

-77 NQHHYALVN
+77 NKYRYRMVSE
-86 GRYCDLSGL
+86 RYCDITGLEHDDVVGL
-95 TPAEMVGMCD
+95 TDEQV
-105 SEILGKQ
+105 LGEQ
-112 FYQQLKPYYER
+112 FYHKLQPYYQR
-123 AFNGETLEAE
+123 AFSGEHIEAE
-133 ITLDDIDLETSVHF
+133 ITLDETDLETSLHF
-147 SLTPVETE
+147 SISPIIEDKQTRFV
-155 GKVEHIVFHAID
+155 VFHAID

-181 EGKFSTLTTILPDGL
+181 ETKFSKLTQLLPDGL
-196 LLVEEDCILSANP
+196 LLVEDDIIISANP
-209 AALRLLGFEMI
+209 ASARLLGLNSPH
-220 QELLGESFSRLFV
+220 ELLGEELSRLFI
-233 DEKTKTVFAKSLENQ
+233 DENSKKVFSHKLSSLLSEKPF
-248 IVKAPLVC
+248 IC
-256 LTGPRCGF
+256 LTSARCGF

-270 HAGATKLLG
+270 NADVTAILG
-279 GNTQIVLIQDAE
+279 SESQIILIQDADDTPKNL
-291 VSNKILSPTSKEDA
+291 SNSTEDA
-305 HLDSLTGLYNRFGF
+305 HIDSLTKLYNRFGF

-325 LIHNETPLIMLYLDI
+325 LIRSQTPLLVFYLDI

-353 IGDKVIKEV
+353 IGDKVIQEV
-362 SSRLKRLLPP
+362 SARLKRLLPN
-372 QAILGHLGGDEFGLI
+372 QAIIGHLGGDEFGII

-392 NNRMAEMLSERIISL
+392 NSRMAEIISDRIISL

-425 GSVAYPGDGN
+425 GSVRYPEDGQ

-498 ARDFSINGAEALI
+498 ARDFSINGAEALV

-563 VAINLSPEQFGNPK
+563 VAINLSPEQFGNPQ

-589 ELDPN
+589 ELDPS

-609 EHTLQ
+609 EHTVQ
-614 MLNAIKKLGFSLS
+614 MLNAIKKLGFALS

-654 FITDIDTL
+654 FINDIDTL
-662 PKQITVIE
+662 PKQVTVIE

-676 KSLNLTV
+676 KSLDLTV
-683 VAEGVETQQQA
+683 VAEGVETHQQA
-694 TLLSNLN
+694 TLLSNLQCN
-701 CHSIQGFHFHRPQP
+701 SIQGFHFYRPQP
-715 KQDIEELFAQNRR
+715 KHEVEELFAQNRR

>member
-1 MSLREILLFI
+1 
-11 KKQSLSFSSLS
+11 
-22 SRHKGRYSCIDVL
+22 
-35 VNMPLTKKNPR
+35 MP
-46 RTGTNL
+46 
-52 MLSQQLQ
+52 SQQLQ
-59 HWFTKITAKSP
+59 HWFATLTSNSP

-77 NQHHYALVN
+77 KKHNYRMVSD
-86 GRYCDLSGL
+86 RYCDIAGL
-95 TPAEMVGMCD
+95 NHE
-105 SEILGKQ
+105 EIIGLNDCQVLGEQ
-112 FYQQLKPYYER
+112 FYKKLAPYYQR
-123 AFNGETLEAE
+123 AFKGVHVEAE
-133 ITLDDIDLETSVHF
+133 ITLDETDLETSLHF
-147 SLTPVETE
+147 SLSPVYE
-155 GKVEHIVFHAID
+155 GNEVRFVVFHAVD
-167 TSEKQILVRSLEES
+167 TSEKQILVRSLEEA
-181 EGKFSTLTTILPDGL
+181 ENKFAKLTQLLPDGL
-196 LLVEEDCILSANP
+196 LLIEDDTIISANP
-209 AALRLLGFEMI
+209 ASARLLGLNSPH
-220 QELLGESFSRLFV
+220 ELLGEELSRLFI
-233 DEKTKTVFAKSLENQ
+233 DENTKKVFSHRLSTPISDK
-248 IVKAPLVC
+248 PFVC
-256 LTGPRCGF
+256 LTSARCGF
-264 ERKVQL
+264 ERRVQL
-270 HAGATKLLG
+270 HADSTAILG
-279 GNTQIVLIQDAE
+279 SESQIILIQDADDTP
-291 VSNKILSPTSKEDA
+291 KHLSSASSEDS
-305 HLDSLTGLYNRFGF
+305 HIDSLTKLYNRFGF

-325 LIHNETPLIMLYLDI
+325 LIKSQTPLLVFYLDI

-353 IGDKVIKEV
+353 IGDKVIQEV
-362 SSRLKRLLPP
+362 SARLKRLLPN
-372 QAILGHLGGDEFGLI
+372 QAIIGHLGGDEFGII

-392 NNRMAEMLSERIISL
+392 NSRMAEVLSDRIISL

-425 GSVAYPGDGN
+425 GSVRYPEDGQ

-498 ARDFSINGAEALI
+498 ARDFSINGAEALV

-517 EGYISPGAFIPVAER
+517 EGYISPGSFIPVAER

-552 RWKLQGILPGR
+552 RWKQQGILPGR
-563 VAINLSPEQFGNPK
+563 VAINLSPEQFGNPQ
-577 LIDYMEKLLRTT
+577 LIDFMEKLLRTT
-589 ELDPN
+589 ELDPS

-614 MLNAIKKLGFSLS
+614 MLNAIKKLGFALS

-654 FITDIDTL
+654 FINDIDAL
-662 PKQITVIE
+662 PKQVTVIE

-676 KSLNLTV
+676 KSLELTV
-683 VAEGVETQQQA
+683 VAEGVETHQQA
-694 TLLSNLN
+694 TLLSNLQCN
-701 CHSIQGFHFHRPQP
+701 SIQGFHFYRPQP
-715 KQDIEELFAQNRR
+715 KHEIEELFVQNRR